1 MSIAPILAVGI
12 GAGVT
17 ASIAALAVLSSKWKA
32 QREITDAERKPMII
46 DLSPS
51 DLSDFDPASIDFV
64 ELMTWNRSNPLQA
77 SSIGETT
84 EVSNKPEQD
93 WVDQAQLS
101 VLVARE
107 QTAKNYGQACSL
119 VSFEADVSPIPTLRF
134 NVIRD
139 SYANYVAIREYLQD
153 TERMDQV
160 RAYVRRQSAE
170 TVIAHSPLSV
180 IAINV
185 TIMAEGSV
193 LLMRRSNAVSTFRG
207 YWQFGPHASLGF
219 RSDGNPETALD
230 LARRALREE
239 AGLQAEDYR
248 NEIIFSWFGI
258 YLREATPYI
267 FAHVSTPLSKL
278 EVERKVTVAPA
289 AYQTSEGGARV
300 SWMPLTADSIEAL
313 TNTWR
318 NSNEGKPD
326 SLGRRYLPHAVIG
339 LRQLTRIL
347 IP

>member
-1 MSIAPILAVGI
+1 MSVAPILAVAI

-17 ASIAALAVLSSKWKA
+17 ASIAALAVLSSRWNA
-32 QREITDAERKPMII
+32 QRKITDARDKALIL

-51 DLSDFDPASIDFV
+51 DLSDFDPASIDFM

-77 SSIGETT
+77 SSIGETI

-93 WVDQAQLS
+93 WVDQAQLNA
-101 VLVARE
+101 LVTRV
-107 QTAKNYGQACSL
+107 QTARNYGRACSL
-119 VSFEADVSPIPTLRF
+119 VSFEADAFPIPTLQF
-134 NVIRD
+134 KVIHD
-139 SYANYVAIREYLQD
+139 SYAHYVAIREYLQD
-153 TERMDQV
+153 EDRMAQV
-160 RAYVRRQSAE
+160 RAYVREHSAE

-185 TIMAEGSV
+185 TIMTEDSM

-219 RSDGNPETALD
+219 KSNGKPETALD
-230 LARRALREE
+230 LARRALWEE
-239 AGLQAEDYR
+239 VGLQADDYGH
-248 NEIIFSWFGI
+248 EIVFSWFGM

-267 FAHVSTPLSKL
+267 FAHVFTHLSKL
-278 EVERKVTVAPA
+278 EVERRVTTAPA

-300 SWMPLTADSIEAL
+300 SWMPLTADSIEAV
-313 TNTWR
+313 TDTWR
-318 NSNEGKPD
+318 NDREGQPD

-339 LRQLTRIL
+339 LRQLARI
-347 IP
+347 IIS